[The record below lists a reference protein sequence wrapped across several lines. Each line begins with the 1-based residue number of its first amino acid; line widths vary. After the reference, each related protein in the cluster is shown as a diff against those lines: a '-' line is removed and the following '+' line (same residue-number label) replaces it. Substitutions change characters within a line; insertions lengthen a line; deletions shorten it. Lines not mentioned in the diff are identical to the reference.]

1 MFALLRPYLLTIIS
15 GHFNYP
21 GQNRTFKLSYYGTEP
36 GNVGDTK
43 SCATSFNLTINNV
56 DYDALTI
63 NGTYGYCYNN
73 KPYTYAFLDSRSRCL
88 PDTANPSYKWGFST
102 SLSGLFV
109 IFHGLWAL
117 SMYILWQDAHFNS
130 TLVRSGY
137 QMTPLR
143 AAFAMAKAAKT
154 KTGMRE
160 GQLVR
165 ANTKELKQELYGG
178 KKGAGTSVEYGIFGG
193 EQEERDEEG
202 GMVRRKVVRPKDD
215 GEMET
220 IELEPALKPDSR

>member
-1 MFALLRPYLLTIIS
+1 
-15 GHFNYP
+15 
-21 GQNRTFKLSYYGTEP
+21 
-36 GNVGDTK
+36 
-43 SCATSFNLTINNV
+43 
-56 DYDALTI
+56 
-63 NGTYGYCYNN
+63 
-73 KPYTYAFLDSRSRCL
+73 
-88 PDTANPSYKWGFST
+88 
-102 SLSGLFV
+102 
-109 IFHGLWAL
+109 
-117 SMYILWQDAHFNS
+117 MYILWQDAHFNS

-143 AAFAMAKAAKT
+143 AAFAMANAAKM

-202 GMVRRKVVRPKDD
+202 GMVRRKVVRPKED